1 MATPEQE
8 ASGAVSEAT
17 RDADRRDSDKQGK
30 ADRMPTPAEEREAE
44 KLGKPDPEVSANYK
58 EAIEIGADVKGEGQI
73 D

>member
-1 MATPEQE
+1 MATPKQD

-17 RDADRRDSDKQGK
+17 KAADRRDSAKQGK
-30 ADRMPTPAEEREAE
+30 ADRMPTPEEEREAE
-44 KLGKPDPEVSANYK
+44 KLGKPDDEVAANYK

>member
-17 RDADRRDSDKQGK
+17 RDADRRDSAKQGR
-30 ADRMPTPAEEREAE
+30 ADRMPTPEEEREAD
-44 KLGKPDPEVSANYK
+44 KLELDDEVAANYK
-58 EAIEIGADVKGEGQI
+58 EAIEIGADVKGEGRV

>member
-17 RDADRRDSDKQGK
+17 RDADRRDSAKQGR
-30 ADRMPTPAEEREAE
+30 ADRMPTPDEEREAD
-44 KLGKPDPEVSANYK
+44 KLEVDDKVAANNK

>member
-17 RDADRRDSDKQGK
+17 RDSDRRDSAKQGR
-30 ADRMPTPAEEREAE
+30 ADRMPTPEEEREAD
-44 KLGKPDPEVSANYK
+44 KLEVDDEVAANYK